1 MSVKGSTSG
10 SIPADLLGEF
20 GIHYVAKQGSD
31 TGTLKGPVRV
41 PLDDAAAESLY
52 ADSLPSGFTQR
63 VNGVSQKVVDE
74 KHRFAREVT
83 PPSLLLSVDPAAYLL
98 HAIANHLQLP
108 VDSVST
114 SIVKLNLYT
123 AGGRFGLHTDRPRGE
138 GHLGTLVINLPSFF
152 TGGELS
158 FHDQAQQKDIL
169 HAWGM
174 VNTLKPELQWT
185 FFPLGTEHQVQEV
198 RWGYRV
204 TLQYAVYSTATPQNL
219 SSVFKRALASDNFM
233 NAGGVLLFAL
243 EGSYTAAD
251 LDRMNSTGTNA
262 STPSDVSDALLVRA
276 VAENNLE
283 YKFVILSDLTQEVLA
298 QYKEEA
304 NWIVRPEDVA
314 AKRAKSAQPKP
325 GLFGQPSAE
334 ADEQMVSVSR
344 LILRSRALSH
354 CFIKT
359 EQS

>member
-1 MSVKGSTSG
+1 
-10 SIPADLLGEF
+10 
-20 GIHYVAKQGSD
+20 
-31 TGTLKGPVRV
+31 
-41 PLDDAAAESLY
+41 
-52 ADSLPSGFTQR
+52 
-63 VNGVSQKVVDE
+63 
-74 KHRFAREVT
+74 
-83 PPSLLLSVDPAAYLL
+83 
-98 HAIANHLQLP
+98 
-108 VDSVST
+108 
-114 SIVKLNLYT
+114 
-123 AGGRFGLHTDRPRGE
+123 
-138 GHLGTLVINLPSFF
+138 
-152 TGGELS
+152 
-158 FHDQAQQKDIL
+158 
-169 HAWGM
+169 
-174 VNTLKPELQWT
+174 
-185 FFPLGTEHQVQEV
+185 
-198 RWGYRV
+198 
-204 TLQYAVYSTATPQNL
+204 
-219 SSVFKRALASDNFM
+219 
-233 NAGGVLLFAL
+233 LLFAL